1 MSHLDKMYSLLKE
14 NNDYSVKD
22 DFIKVLVLEPKKAPY
37 VKEVRDTLDTW
48 QDLVDGWIEIT
59 YPFDD
64 DVVVVGNEEA
74 KLVGMEGNRHI
85 NGAVYAG
92 PIVLVGDTGYGDF
105 RGLTDE
111 EIAKY
116 TEIFRTPE
124 NISDDEVQSDM
135 GFMVFGFE
143 SKKSDSKGKKTVKE
157 AKIKNVTRKKV
168 TDEEDLDIK
177 ESFDIDPVKG
187 TWLNCELSKEEAKA
201 LRQYLRDNGIKF
213 ETSGVGDDVHFE
225 ILYKNQD
232 QVDATDRFL
241 SNVVD
246 GWEVLEGCGKKGK
259 KEEKKEVK
267 EAVDKKFLDEL
278 KAERDKKLANVK
290 SLANLTKDELW
301 GLRQDIRLGS
311 LFTRDYENRFGID
324 PRYVQDSFDGYL
336 DYLGEIM
343 KEEIPRYDDNN
354 YWDYL
359 DEYNIPEHLDEY
371 FNYML
376 EWSDEDIKAMTK
388 EARDEIE
395 DWYQDELYYANM
407 SDIEDDFGADTLGES
422 KKTVKEGTAIN
433 RNKEVWEGWTVGNF
447 IDELEPQLDMIMRG
461 QSWKKPFTNKEDLTK
476 WIIDNQPYYK
486 KKIPDVIKYFA
497 NKYHL
502 S

>member
-48 QDLVDGWIEIT
+48 QDLVGGWIEVT

-92 PIVLVGDTGYGDF
+92 PIILVGDTGYGEF

-111 EIAKY
+111 EITKY
-116 TEIFRTPE
+116 TEMFRTPE

-157 AKIKNVTRKKV
+157 NKKRV
-168 TDEEDLDIK
+168 K

-187 TWLNCELSKEEAKA
+187 TWLNCELSQEEAKA

-213 ETSGVGDDVHFE
+213 ETSGVGKDVHFE

-246 GWEVLEGCGKKGK
+246 GWEVLEGCGKKK
-259 KEEKKEVK
+259 VKK
-267 EAVDKKFLDEL
+267 EAVDKEFLDEL
-278 KAERDKKLANVK
+278 KAQKEEKLANVK
-290 SLANLTKDELW
+290 SLANLTKEELW
-301 GLRQDIRLGS
+301 QLRQDIRLGS
-311 LFTRDYENRFGID
+311 LYTRDYENRFGID
-324 PRYVQDSFDGYL
+324 PDYVQSTFDGFL
-336 DYLGEIM
+336 DYLREIM

-359 DEYNIPEHLDEY
+359 DEYDTPEHLDEY
-371 FNYML
+371 CNYML
-376 EWSDEDIKAMTK
+376 EWSDKDIKAMTK

-395 DWYQDELYYANM
+395 DWYQEELYYANV

-422 KKTVKEGTAIN
+422 KK
-433 RNKEVWEGWTVGNF
+433 
-447 IDELEPQLDMIMRG
+447 
-461 QSWKKPFTNKEDLTK
+461 
-476 WIIDNQPYYK
+476 
-486 KKIPDVIKYFA
+486 IK
-497 NKYHL
+497 
-502 S
+502 